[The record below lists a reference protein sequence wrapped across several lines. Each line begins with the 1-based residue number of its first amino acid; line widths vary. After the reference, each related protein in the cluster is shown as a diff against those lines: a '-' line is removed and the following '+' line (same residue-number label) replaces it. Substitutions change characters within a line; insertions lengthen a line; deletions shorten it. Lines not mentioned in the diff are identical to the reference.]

1 MKLPIYM
8 DHHATTP
15 VDRRVLEAMLPYFSE
30 KFGNAASVTHV
41 FGWEAEA
48 AVENAR
54 RQVATAIGAQP
65 KEIVFTSGATEADN
79 LALKGIMRAAPEG
92 RNHLIISAIE
102 HRAVLDGAERLEHEG
117 FNVTRLTVDRE
128 GLIDPDSVRRAI
140 TDRTALVSIIHANN
154 EIGVIQPI
162 RAIGQIAHERGVL
175 FHTDAVQAIGKIP
188 VDVVADNVD
197 LLSLT
202 AHKTYGPK
210 GVGAL
215 YVRGGRPR
223 VRLAPILD
231 GGGHERGLRP
241 GTLPVPLIVGFGAA
255 MEFALQEMPAE
266 SARLADLRDRLMHAI
281 MENLDGVF
289 LNGALSPRL
298 PNNLNLS
305 FAAVEGEAILM
316 GLKDDVALSSG
327 SACTSATPEASHVL
341 AALDIPAEL
350 THASIRVGLGR
361 SNTAEEVDYVA
372 GRLVETVRRLR
383 HMSPLY
389 QMAHPAQAN
398 IGAIDSPNRT

>member
-15 VDRRVLEAMLPYFSE
+15 VDPRVLEAMLPYFSE

-48 AVENAR
+48 MVESAR
-54 RQVATAIGAQP
+54 RQIAQAIGAQP
-65 KEIVFTSGATEADN
+65 KEIIFTSGATEADN
-79 LALKGIMRAAPEG
+79 LALKGVVRASADRG
-92 RNHLIISAIE
+92 NHIIISAIE
-102 HRAVLDGAERLEHEG
+102 HKAVWDCARRLEHEG
-117 FNVTRLTVDRE
+117 VSVTYLPVNRE
-128 GLIDPDSVRRAI
+128 GLVDPEDVRRAV
-140 TDRTALVSIIHANN
+140 TDRTALISVIYANN
-154 EIGVIQPI
+154 EIGTIQPI
-162 RAIGQIAHERGVL
+162 RAIGQIARERGVP
-175 FHTDAVQAIGKIP
+175 FHTDAVQAIAKIP
-188 VDVVADNVD
+188 IDVVADNID
-197 LLSLT
+197 LLSLS

-223 VRLAPILD
+223 IHLAPLLD

-241 GTLPVPLIVGFGAA
+241 GTLPVPLIVGFGVAVEIAA
-255 MEFALQEMPAE
+255 QEMSTE
-266 SARLADLRDRLMHAI
+266 SPRLAELRDRLMHAI

-289 LNGALSPRL
+289 LNGAPSPRL

-327 SACTSATPEASHVL
+327 SACSSVTVEPSHVL
-341 AALDIPAEL
+341 AAIGVPEEL
-350 THASIRVGLGR
+350 AHASIRFGLGR
-361 SNTAEEVDYVA
+361 SNTAEDVDHVASRVVEEVK
-372 GRLVETVRRLR
+372 RLR
-383 HMSPLY
+383 RMSPLY
-389 QMAHPAQAN
+389 QMTRPVVSN
-398 IGAIDSPNRT
+398 DSET